1 MRHVL
6 LVLVALAEA
15 GDKDE
20 YEDWW
25 PRPGIQE
32 NLLVHLIN
40 IKHNCSLKLTN
51 ETYPAE

>member
-25 PRPGIQE
+25 PRPGIQDTDTD
-32 NLLVHLIN
+32 NFKLIN
-40 IKHNCSLKLTN
+40 II
-51 ETYPAE
+51 